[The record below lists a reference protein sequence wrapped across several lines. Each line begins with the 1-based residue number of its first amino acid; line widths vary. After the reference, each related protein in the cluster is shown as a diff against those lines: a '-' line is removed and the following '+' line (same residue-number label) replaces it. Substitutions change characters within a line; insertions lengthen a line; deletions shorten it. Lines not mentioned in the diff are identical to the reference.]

1 MVSPSPFNSWFYNA
15 FFSSMFFK
23 WEILGPRSRSDQPDL
38 GLPWMISFDL
48 PGNLVRYRI
57 SIFQMRKS
65 RQSCHIQRYWTE
77 SRFKGRQFGLRA
89 WVRNIKNTAVD
100 ERLCLAQSFLGHVTL
115 HFVIKPPA
123 IAGGGWWLAQPW
135 GVAHFHLCT
144 ISTSELLLIRLSPWE
159 ILSSV
164 QPRGEAG
171 SIWGTVSSC
180 DPFIPVIGLQCLKCL
195 RQ

>member
-1 MVSPSPFNSWFYNA
+1 MASPSPFNSWFYNA
-15 FFSSMFFK
+15 LFSGMFSK

-48 PGNLVRYRI
+48 LGNLVRYRI

-77 SRFKGRQFGLRA
+77 SRFKGRQFGSRA

-100 ERLCLAQSFLGHVTL
+100 ERLCLAQSFLLHVT
-115 HFVIKPPA
+115 PA
-123 IAGGGWWLAQPW
+123 FCDQATSHCGWLAQPW

-164 QPRGEAG
+164 QPRGEAYEEL
-171 SIWGTVSSC
+171 SPLVILSS
-180 DPFIPVIGLQCLKCL
+180 L
-195 RQ
+195 

>member
-1 MVSPSPFNSWFYNA
+1 MASPSPFNSWFYNA
-15 FFSSMFFK
+15 LFSGMFSK

-48 PGNLVRYRI
+48 LGNLVRYRI

-77 SRFKGRQFGLRA
+77 SRFKGRQFGSRA

-100 ERLCLAQSFLGHVTL
+100 ERLCLAQSFLLHVT
-115 HFVIKPPA
+115 PA
-123 IAGGGWWLAQPW
+123 FCDQATSHCGGWL
-135 GVAHFHLCT
+135 VA
-144 ISTSELLLIRLSPWE
+144 STAVGSSS
-159 ILSSV
+159 LSSV
-164 QPRGEAG
+164 HYFYLRTLINQIVTMRNSVFSSAEGG